1 MSNQTKFKKFSS
13 LENSY
18 RDNFISK
25 IREQGYEND
34 EYIITEKLQIS
45 FDQFF

>member
-1 MSNQTKFKKFSS
+1 MSNQVKFKKFSS

-25 IREQGYEND
+25 IREQGYEN
-34 EYIITEKLQIS
+34 E
-45 FDQFF
+45 